1 MYPDTPFRYGLVL
14 MVLLVSGLSFL
25 VVAATA
31 DEDGMTGGF
40 MHMPT
45 WLYNKRVAEG
55 ATDTF
60 LMSDV
65 IGGPLPTVTPDPT
78 YANYIDEGNTALSGG
93 AYREAIKAYESAI
106 AIKPKSFD
114 GWLGKAQALEGLKRY
129 QSAIDAYDTALGYR
143 STSEGVWMAYGGKAR
158 CSLEL
163 NQFKEAIGLFE
174 KAITSYENSGADD
187 EEAYQALL
195 DGLDEANSQY
205 GTMEES

>member
-1 MYPDTPFRYGLVL
+1 MYIGTPFRFGLVL

-25 VVAATA
+25 VVSVTA
-31 DEDGMTGGF
+31 DDDGMTGGY

-60 LMSDV
+60 LMSEV

-78 YANYIDEGNTALSGG
+78 YANYIAEGNAALAGS
-93 AYREAIKAYESAI
+93 AYREAIKAYENAI
-106 AIKPKSFD
+106 ALKPKSFD

-129 QSAIDAYDTALGYR
+129 QSAIDAYDTALGYQ
-143 STSEGVWMAYGGKAR
+143 STSEGVWIAYGGKAH
-158 CSLEL
+158 CYLEL
-163 NQFKEAIGLFE
+163 NKFKEAIGLYE
-174 KAITSYENSGADD
+174 KAIKSYENSGDEN

-195 DGLDEANSQY
+195 DGLEEANSSF
-205 GTMEES
+205 GTTQEP